1 VGRLSKKKQS
11 TNEMTVF
18 CTPYQSYNSITLISS
33 EQKRVQI
40 LVAKWNK
47 TKEGRIE
54 QQ

>member
-1 VGRLSKKKQS
+1 VGQLPKKAI
-11 TNEMTVF
+11 NPEMTAF